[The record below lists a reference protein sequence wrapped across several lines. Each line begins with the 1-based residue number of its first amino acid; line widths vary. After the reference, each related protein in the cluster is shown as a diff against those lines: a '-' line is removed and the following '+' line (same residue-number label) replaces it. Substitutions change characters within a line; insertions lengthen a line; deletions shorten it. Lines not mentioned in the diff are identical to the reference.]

1 MTAIKGTDQGDR
13 ALDRIKGSEI
23 LIAPIKSSDP
33 LIDSL
38 IAPVVLKTR
47 KRFGFWTATAL
58 VVGNIIGA
66 GIFAQPASLAPY
78 GWNAV
83 IAWGISLT
91 GALCLAWVFAK
102 LSATFPHAGGTH
114 GFMQMGVGEH
124 AAFLGSWGY
133 LVSIWAANA
142 AMCVT
147 GVSYLTR
154 LVPAMRTIPGAEPA
168 TAMVAIVII
177 TWANLRALGGGVQLV
192 SSVIKL
198 LPFAAVI
205 GLAAWALFR
214 HGMSV
219 LAPVDSVPIT
229 PGATVAAIG
238 ITFYAMLGVESAA
251 VPSGA
256 VENPETTV
264 PRATMFG
271 TTLSGLV
278 SIFATCAVALMMQR
292 DVVSNSK
299 APIADF
305 IGGFWG
311 SGASL
316 FVAFCGVVS
325 CFGCLNGW
333 LLVCGELQAAMSE
346 CGSLPAWFGATN
358 AHGVPSRAILI
369 GSSVTAALTLLAS
382 SRVGVAAFNFAALLA
397 TATNLV
403 LYLFCSITAIRL
415 MRDGR
420 LPRTIGLI
428 ICATGAVIFSI
439 WAFYGS
445 GWEAL
450 GWGAALIAAG
460 WPLHL
465 LSQRAAAR
473 TTAAMS

>member
-1 MTAIKGTDQGDR
+1 M
-13 ALDRIKGSEI
+13 
-23 LIAPIKSSDP
+23 
-33 LIDSL
+33 
-38 IAPVVLKTR
+38 VLNSR

-78 GWNAV
+78 GYNAV
-83 IAWGISLT
+83 IAWVISLS

-102 LSATFPHAGGTH
+102 LSAQFPNAGGTH
-114 GFMQMGVGEH
+114 GFMQMGVGDN

-154 LVPAMRTIPGAEPA
+154 LIPSMRTISGAEPA
-168 TAMVAIVII
+168 AAMVVIVLI

-205 GLAAWALFR
+205 GLAAWAL
-214 HGMSV
+214 MSRGTAV
-219 LAPVDSVPIT
+219 LPPVDVVPLT
-229 PGATVAAIG
+229 TSATVSAIG

-256 VENPETTV
+256 VENPETVV
-264 PRATMFG
+264 PRATMLG
-271 TTLSGLV
+271 TTLSGVV
-278 SIFATCAVALMMQR
+278 SIFATCAVALMLPMQE
-292 DVVSNSK
+292 VSASK
-299 APIADF
+299 APMADF
-305 IGGFWG
+305 IGSFWG

-333 LLVCGELQAAMSE
+333 LLVCGELPAAMCE
-346 CGSLPAWFGATN
+346 QGALPAWFGIRN
-358 AHGVPSRAILI
+358 EHGVPSRAIVLGAI
-369 GSSVTAALTLLAS
+369 ITAALTMLAS
-382 SRVGVAAFNFAALLA
+382 LRVGAAAFNFAALLA

-403 LYLFCSITAIRL
+403 LYLFCTITAIRL

-420 LPRTIGLI
+420 LPRSVGLML
-428 ICATGAVIFSI
+428 CAGGALVFSL

-450 GWGAALIAAG
+450 GWGAVLIAAG
-460 WPLHL
+460 WPLRI
-465 LSQRAAAR
+465 LSQRAAVR
-473 TTAAMS
+473 AAVASA

>member
-1 MTAIKGTDQGDR
+1 MRDFD
-13 ALDRIKGSEI
+13 IKGSEI
-23 LIAPIKSSDP
+23 LIGPIKISDP
-33 LIDSL
+33 LMS
-38 IAPVVLKTR
+38 KQR

-83 IAWGISLT
+83 TAWVISLS

-102 LSATFPHAGGTH
+102 LSAHFPNAGGTH
-114 GFMQMGVGEH
+114 GFMQMGVGEN

-154 LVPAMRTIPGAEPA
+154 LIPAMRTTPGAEPA
-168 TAMVAIVII
+168 TAMLAIVII
-177 TWANLRALGGGVQLV
+177 TWANLRALGGSVQLV

-205 GLAAWALFR
+205 GLAAWALLR
-214 HGMSV
+214 HGTGV
-219 LAPVDSVPIT
+219 LAPVDSVPIN
-229 PGATVAAIG
+229 PSATIAAIG

-256 VENPETTV
+256 VENPEKTV
-264 PRATMFG
+264 PRATMLG
-271 TTLSGLV
+271 TTVSGLV
-278 SIFATCAVALMMQR
+278 SIFATCAVALMMPR
-292 DVVSNSK
+292 DVVSASK

-305 IGGFWG
+305 VGSFWG
-311 SGASL
+311 NGASL

-333 LLVCGELQAAMSE
+333 LLICGELPGAMCE
-346 CGSLPAWFGATN
+346 RGALPPWFGARN
-358 AHGVPSRAILI
+358 ARGVPARAIVL
-369 GSSVTAALTLLAS
+369 GSVVTAILTLLAS
-382 SRVGVAAFNFAALLA
+382 SRVGAAAFNFAALLA

-403 LYLFCSITAIRL
+403 LYLFCTITAIRL

-420 LPRTIGLI
+420 LPRTAGLVL
-428 ICATGAVIFSI
+428 CAAGSLVFSL

-450 GWGAALIAAG
+450 GWGAVLIAAG

-473 TTAAMS
+473 TAAAPVS

>member
-1 MTAIKGTDQGDR
+1 MSKQ
-13 ALDRIKGSEI
+13 
-23 LIAPIKSSDP
+23 
-33 LIDSL
+33 
-38 IAPVVLKTR
+38 R

-83 IAWGISLT
+83 IAWGISLF

-102 LSATFPHAGGTH
+102 LAAQFPHAGGTH
-114 GFMQMGVGEH
+114 GFMQMGVGDN

-154 LVPAMRTIPGAEPA
+154 LIPAMRTIPGSEPA
-168 TAMVAIVII
+168 TAMLVIVII

-205 GLAAWALFR
+205 GLAAWALLR
-214 HGMSV
+214 NGMSV
-219 LAPVDSVPIT
+219 LPPLNAVPLT
-229 PGATVAAIG
+229 TSATVSAIG

-251 VPSGA
+251 VPSDA
-256 VENPETTV
+256 VENAATIV
-264 PRATMFG
+264 PRATMIG
-271 TTLSGLV
+271 TTLSGVV
-278 SIFATCAVALMMQR
+278 SIFATCAVALMLPMQT
-292 DVVSNSK
+292 VSNSK

-305 IGGFWG
+305 IGSFWG

-333 LLVCGELQAAMSE
+333 LLLCGELPAAMCE
-346 CGSLPAWFGATN
+346 RGSLPQWFGARN
-358 AHGVPSRAILI
+358 DVGVPSRSIVL
-369 GSSVTAALTLLAS
+369 GSIVTAVLTLLAS
-382 SRVGVAAFNFAALLA
+382 SRAGAAAFNFAALLA

-403 LYLFCSITAIRL
+403 LYLFCTITAIRL

-420 LPRTIGLI
+420 LPRTLGLI
-428 ICATGAVIFSI
+428 LCAGGALVFSL

-450 GWGAALIAAG
+450 GWGAVLIAAG
-460 WPLHL
+460 WPLHR

-473 TTAAMS
+473 AVAITSGV